1 MTPKV
6 TDAYL
11 QARRDQI
18 IEAAC
23 TSFVEKGLDKTTMPE
38 IIRAAGLSS
47 GAVYNYF
54 SSKEDIIEACA
65 SKSLERNAGLMAA
78 AESDQ
83 NIDPLVSMV
92 RKFLPMLKEPGMVK
106 AAGFDLDLYSE
117 STRNPKIARILKA
130 NSDALLEQLNELV
143 KQMQA
148 EGRFN
153 KKLDS
158 MAISRFL
165 IGMVYG
171 LIVSKI
177 VDPETDIDAAIEVC
191 EAAITGTFC
200 SSKAANKSKEIKKN
214 EKYPSAFPCP
224 SNGQCMQGICQ
235 GRFSE

>member
-1 MTPKV
+1 MTPRV
-6 TDAYL
+6 PDSYL
-11 QARRDQI
+11 KARREQI

-23 TSFVEKGLDKTTMPE
+23 TCFTEKGLDKTTMPD
-38 IIRAAGLSS
+38 IIRTAGLSS

-65 SKSLERNAGLMAA
+65 SKSLERNAGMMAA
-78 AESDQ
+78 AAADQ
-83 NIDPLVSMV
+83 KIDPLVSMI
-92 RKFLPMLKEPGMVK
+92 RQFLPMLKNEGMVK

-117 STRNPKIARILKA
+117 STRNPRIAKIIKA

-143 KQMQA
+143 RQMQA

-158 MAISRFL
+158 KAISRFL

-177 VDPETDIDAAIEVC
+177 VDPDTDIDAAISVC
-191 EAAITGTFC
+191 EAAITGTLC
-200 SSKAANKSKEIKKN
+200 RSKAANKSKEIKKH
-214 EKYPSAFPCP
+214 EK
-224 SNGQCMQGICQ
+224 
-235 GRFSE
+235 